1 MIIKCKYTSIW
12 DNDIAITTN
21 ATLDTETFQME
32 IEETDEDISELEMLT
47 GEEIEING
55 KTISIELNYDEV
67 SEEYQEE
74 ILKAVA

>member
-1 MIIKCKYTSIW
+1 MIIKCRYTSIW